1 MKMFY
6 IREKINYILEKF
18 DEFNNDDQKTH
29 LKILDMDDMDMEV
42 KIKIVDQKSWS
53 GQIAIRQNSTGSVKV
68 TSFQTESKA
77 EETTSRTLRGRTGR
91 C

>member
-53 GQIAIRQNSTGSVKV
+53 GQIANRQNSTGSVKV